1 MTVAAAHVQHLL
13 VGMQVTTIRSSV
25 KKPSIPLMT
34 DHVSK
39 IQAIGKETVARLKD
53 LTAATA
59 LSPNPCDA
67 EILQDLCEHHNSI
80 TTGMSQVSRGG
91 TGSTTVSW
99 GSASVNTLTIT
110 ALQCMYRCHNAM
122 QVCTSSSIMRCRALQ
137 HCTLCFLGQCYVH
150 LP

>member
-1 MTVAAAHVQHLL
+1 
-13 VGMQVTTIRSSV
+13 MQVTTIRSSI

-59 LSPNPCDA
+59 LSPNPCDT

-80 TTGMSQVSRGG
+80 TSGMSQGLRGG
-91 TGSTTVSW
+91 TGSTTVW
-99 GSASVNTLTIT
+99 WVSASVNMLTIT

-122 QVCTSSSIMRCRALQ
+122 QVCTSSNILWCRALQ
-137 HCTLCFLGQCYVH
+137 HCTICFLSQCSVH
-150 LP
+150 CPSASSLQDSYQS